1 MKIEIL
7 ITGSNGFVGSYLKNS
22 FKSKFS
28 LKYYK
33 RKSIIKINSQVVI
46 HLAGIAH
53 DLKKTKKKSEYYL
66 INTELTKSIFDEFLK
81 SDAEVFIYLS
91 SVKASAD
98 SIDGVLFEDSRPFP
112 KTHYGKSKLLAE
124 NYIISNK
131 TAKSKRIY
139 ILRPCMIYGPNNK
152 GNLNLLYN
160 LVSKRVPWILGL
172 FENKR
177 SYCSIEN
184 LSFVIREL
192 ITNKKI
198 PSGIYNVSDD
208 HPLSTNEIICLISQ
222 SQDKKP
228 IIWNISKKL
237 INAIAIIGDVFPLF
251 INSERLKKLTETYV
265 VSNEK
270 LKKEIGKELPIDSK
284 NGMLN
289 TFKSYQLNKKSI

>member
-1 MKIEIL
+1 MKIEIFL
-7 ITGSNGFVGSYLKNS
+7 TGSSGFVGQYLKDKFKDDFS
-22 FKSKFS
+22 FKF
-28 LKYYK
+28 YK
-33 RKSIIKINSQVVI
+33 RESNIKIDSQVVI

-53 DLKKTKKKSEYYL
+53 DLKKTKKESDYYL

-98 SIDGVLFEDSRPFP
+98 SIDGVLFEDSSPYP

-131 TAKSKRIY
+131 TTNSKRIY
-139 ILRPCMIYGPNNK
+139 ILRPCMIHGPNNK

-160 LVSKRVPWILGL
+160 LVSMRVPWILGL

-184 LSFVIREL
+184 LSFVIKEL

-208 HPLSTNEIICLISQ
+208 HPLSTNEIICLISK

-237 INAIAIIGDVFPLF
+237 IKVIAKIGDVFPLF
-251 INSERLKKLTETYV
+251 INSERLQKLTETYV
-265 VSNEK
+265 VSN
-270 LKKEIGKELPIDSK
+270 KKIKKVIGKEFPVDSK

>member
-1 MKIEIL
+1 MKIEIFL
-7 ITGSNGFVGSYLKNS
+7 TGSSGFVGQYLKNMFKDDFS
-22 FKSKFS
+22 FKF
-28 LKYYK
+28 YK
-33 RKSIIKINSQVVI
+33 RESNIKIDSQVVI

-53 DLKKTKKKSEYYL
+53 DLKKTKKKSDYYI

-98 SIDGVLFEDSRPFP
+98 SIDGVLFEDSSPCP

-131 TAKSKRIY
+131 TTNSKRIY
-139 ILRPCMIYGPNNK
+139 ILRPCMIHGPNNK

-160 LVSKRVPWILGL
+160 LVSMRVPWILGL

-184 LSFVIREL
+184 LSFVIKEL

-198 PSGIYNVSDD
+198 SSGIYNVSDD
-208 HPLSTNEIICLISQ
+208 HPLSTNEIICLISK
-222 SQDKKP
+222 SQDKNP

-237 INAIAIIGDVFPLF
+237 IKAIAKIGDVFPLF
-251 INSERLKKLTETYV
+251 INSERLQKLTETYV

-270 LKKEIGKELPIDSK
+270 IKKGIGKELPVDSK

>member
-1 MKIEIL
+1 MKIEIFL
-7 ITGSNGFVGSYLKNS
+7 TGSSGFVGQYLKNMFKDDFS
-22 FKSKFS
+22 FKF
-28 LKYYK
+28 YK
-33 RKSIIKINSQVVI
+33 RESNIKIDSQVVI

-53 DLKKTKKKSEYYL
+53 DLKKTKKKSDYYI

-98 SIDGVLFEDSRPFP
+98 SIDGVLFEDSSPCP

-131 TAKSKRIY
+131 TTNSKRIY
-139 ILRPCMIYGPNNK
+139 ILRPCMIHGPNNK

-160 LVSKRVPWILGL
+160 LVSMRVPWILGL

-184 LSFVIREL
+184 LSFVIKEL

-198 PSGIYNVSDD
+198 SSGIYNVSDD
-208 HPLSTNEIICLISQ
+208 HPLSTNEIICLISK

-237 INAIAIIGDVFPLF
+237 IKVIAKIGDVFPLF
-251 INSERLKKLTETYV
+251 INSERLQKLTETYV

-270 LKKEIGKELPIDSK
+270 IKKGIGKELPVDSK

>member
-1 MKIEIL
+1 MKIEIFL
-7 ITGSNGFVGSYLKNS
+7 TGSSGFVGQYLKNMFKDDFS
-22 FKSKFS
+22 FKF
-28 LKYYK
+28 YK
-33 RKSIIKINSQVVI
+33 RESNIKIDSQVVI

-53 DLKKTKKKSEYYL
+53 DLKKTKKKSDYYI

-98 SIDGVLFEDSRPFP
+98 SIDGVLFEDSSPCP

-131 TAKSKRIY
+131 TTNSKRIY
-139 ILRPCMIYGPNNK
+139 ILRPCMIHGPNNK

-160 LVSKRVPWILGL
+160 LVSMRVPWILGL

-184 LSFVIREL
+184 LSFVIKEL

-198 PSGIYNVSDD
+198 SSGIYNVSDD
-208 HPLSTNEIICLISQ
+208 HPLSTNEIICLISK

-237 INAIAIIGDVFPLF
+237 IKAIAKIGDVFPLF
-251 INSERLKKLTETYV
+251 INSERLQKLTETYV

-270 LKKEIGKELPIDSK
+270 IKKEIGKEFPVNSE

-289 TFKSYQLNKKSI
+289 TFKSFQLNKKSI